1 MSRLRISTL
10 PVLTRALLVAGCGL
24 PLLAAPAAAQDR
36 EQDFT
41 PSNEELDRD
50 LDESLAEEYSEEEA
64 PSEAAKEDHRDCCG
78 HDGHHHDEGPDDRDG
93 HDRLRLRFGGLAAY
107 AWTGLSNLE
116 ISHREGGS
124 GGGVIELAQEEDDD
138 FVFDNGAGM
147 YRAWI
152 GIGRY
157 VSLQGGWFHGRFGDT
172 NALSNDSGGTPGFTF
187 GGSRFNNGD
196 IVEIN
201 QELRVADFDVVVH
214 PLTLKWIRLDFSL
227 GARYAYWET
236 RVERLNRSYNK
247 EEDRIEGLIPM
258 VGFGITVSPVEPLA
272 FFLRGKVGT
281 IEYEREGGYYR
292 RTNGRRRYVEPKN
305 REHTSAELDAG
316 MTFTIANTFGFIVGA
331 RIQYIELER
340 VVPDRSS
347 RVEGYASSLYAG
359 VLLNF

>member
-1 MSRLRISTL
+1 MSRPRISTL
-10 PVLTRALLVAGCGL
+10 PVVLTRALLVAGCAL
-24 PLLAAPAAAQDR
+24 PLLAAPALAQDG
-36 EQDFT
+36 EQEFT
-41 PSNEELDRD
+41 PSNEELDRE
-50 LDESLAEEYSEEEA
+50 LDESLAEEYSAEEA
-64 PSEAAKEDHRDCCG
+64 PPKQEKIPDYAAE
-78 HDGHHHDEGPDDRDG
+78 HDEEAKDDDDG

-107 AWTGLSNLE
+107 AWTGLGNIEL
-116 ISHREGGS
+116 SHREGGS
-124 GGGVIELAQEEDDD
+124 GGGVIELAHEDNDD
-138 FVFDNGAGM
+138 FQFDNGAGM

-172 NALSNDSGGTPGFTF
+172 NALSNAADGTPGFTF
-187 GGSRFNNGD
+187 GSSRFNSGD

-236 RVERLNRSYNK
+236 RIERLNRGYNK

-258 VGFGITVSPVEPLA
+258 VGFGLTLSPVEPLA

-292 RTNGRRRYVEPKN
+292 RTNGNRRYVEPKE
-305 REHTSAELDAG
+305 RSHTSAELDAG

-347 RVEGYASSLYAG
+347 RVEGYATSLYAG